1 MMEDVAGKLNIA
13 HVPVFKTYPL
23 KAFAI
28 AKHQAH
34 IFDIAHIPSRQV
46 AVET

>member
-1 MMEDVAGKLNIA
+1 MEDVTGKLNLA
-13 HVPVFKTYPL
+13 HVPVFQAYPL

-34 IFDIAHIPSRQV
+34 IFDIADIPSRQN